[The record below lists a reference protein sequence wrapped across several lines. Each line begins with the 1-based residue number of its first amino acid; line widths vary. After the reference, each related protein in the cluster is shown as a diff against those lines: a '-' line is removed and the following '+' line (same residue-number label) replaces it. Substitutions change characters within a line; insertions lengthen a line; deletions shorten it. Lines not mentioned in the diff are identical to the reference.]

1 MKFPRPSLLLIA
13 IAACCWGSAL
23 SYADE
28 AGYKN
33 ITFDDIK
40 LELEKDEKY
49 IPEKHLNE
57 KVDKLQGQKIR
68 IRGWIHP
75 SVFTQTGITQFVLV
89 RDNQECCFGP
99 GRVARL
105 HLDRNGIW
113 QVHQLHHASHRGG
126 RRLQGRRDSRW
137 SQRPTVGH
145 LWHEGGQ
152 RQVDRMPA

>member
-99 GRVARL
+99 GAAL
-105 HLDRNGIW
+105 HDCILIEMESGKSTSFTTRPIAVEGVFKIEEIPGGPKGR
-113 QVHQLHHASHRGG
+113 QLAIYGMKAVS
-126 RRLQGRRDSRW
+126 
-137 SQRPTVGH
+137 
-145 LWHEGGQ
+145 
-152 RQVDRMPA
+152 AK

>member
-1 MKFPRPSLLLIA
+1 MKFPRPSLLLIS

-23 SYADE
+23 AYADE

-99 GRVARL
+99 GAAL
-105 HLDRNGIW
+105 HDCILIEMESGKSTSFTTRPIAVEGVFKIEEIPGGPKGR
-113 QVHQLHHASHRGG
+113 QLAIYGMKAVS
-126 RRLQGRRDSRW
+126 
-137 SQRPTVGH
+137 
-145 LWHEGGQ
+145 
-152 RQVDRMPA
+152 AK

>member
-1 MKFPRPSLLLIA
+1 MNFPRPSLLLFA

-28 AGYKN
+28 AGYRN

-49 IPEKHLNE
+49 IPEKHLTE

-99 GRVARL
+99 GAAL
-105 HLDRNGIW
+105 HDCILIEMESGKSTNFTTRPIAVEGVFKIEEIPGGPKGR
-113 QVHQLHHASHRGG
+113 QLAIYGMKAVS
-126 RRLQGRRDSRW
+126 
-137 SQRPTVGH
+137 
-145 LWHEGGQ
+145 
-152 RQVDRMPA
+152 AK

>member
-1 MKFPRPSLLLIA
+1 MNFPRPSLLLIA

-28 AGYKN
+28 AGYRN

-49 IPEKHLNE
+49 IPEKHLSE

-99 GRVARL
+99 GAAL
-105 HLDRNGIW
+105 HDCILVEMETGKSTSFTTRPIAVEGVFKIEEIPGGPKGR
-113 QVHQLHHASHRGG
+113 QLAIYGMKAVS
-126 RRLQGRRDSRW
+126 
-137 SQRPTVGH
+137 
-145 LWHEGGQ
+145 
-152 RQVDRMPA
+152 AK

>member
-1 MKFPRPSLLLIA
+1 MKRPRPSLLLIA

-99 GRVARL
+99 GAAL
-105 HLDRNGIW
+105 HDCILIEMESGKSTSFTTRPIAVEGVFKVEEIPGGPKGR
-113 QVHQLHHASHRGG
+113 QLAIYGMKAVS
-126 RRLQGRRDSRW
+126 
-137 SQRPTVGH
+137 
-145 LWHEGGQ
+145 
-152 RQVDRMPA
+152 AK

>member
-28 AGYKN
+28 AGYRN

-99 GRVARL
+99 GAAL
-105 HLDRNGIW
+105 HDCILVEMESGKSTNFTTRPIAVEGVFKI
-113 QVHQLHHASHRGG
+113 QEIPGGPKGRQLAIYGMKAVS
-126 RRLQGRRDSRW
+126 
-137 SQRPTVGH
+137 
-145 LWHEGGQ
+145 
-152 RQVDRMPA
+152 AK

>member
-23 SYADE
+23 AYADE
-28 AGYKN
+28 AGYRN
-33 ITFDDIK
+33 ITFDDIALK
-40 LELEKDEKY
+40 LEKDEKY
-49 IPEKHLNE
+49 IPEKHLTE

-99 GRVARL
+99 GAAL
-105 HLDRNGIW
+105 HDCILIEMESGKSTSFTTRPIAVEGIFKIEEIPGGPKGR
-113 QVHQLHHASHRGG
+113 QLAIYGMKAVS
-126 RRLQGRRDSRW
+126 
-137 SQRPTVGH
+137 
-145 LWHEGGQ
+145 
-152 RQVDRMPA
+152 AK